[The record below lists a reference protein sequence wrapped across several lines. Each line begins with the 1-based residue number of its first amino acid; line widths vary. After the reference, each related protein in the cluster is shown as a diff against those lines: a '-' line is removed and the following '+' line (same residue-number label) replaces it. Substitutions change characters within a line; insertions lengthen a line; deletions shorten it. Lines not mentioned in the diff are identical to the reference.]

1 MVKYFDY
8 FVRALLAI
16 YAVIITFGFTKQLS
30 SILPSLLMDKVG
42 ILVETS
48 EPVIYILSL
57 SVVLLGYAL
66 AYWVI
71 RGCIWFVNSEGGTK
85 TADNI
90 DLAFDKLV
98 ASLKLTVKATLFIGA
113 VIVAG
118 VAIYYIVGGIA
129 SLSIN
134 TLLALIL
141 LAIIFRR

>member
-1 MVKYFDY
+1 MKYFDY
-8 FVRALLAI
+8 FVRTLLAI
-16 YAVIITFGFTKQLS
+16 YTVIITFGFSKQLS

-57 SVVLLGYAL
+57 TVVLIGYAL
-66 AYWVI
+66 AYGII
-71 RGCIWFVNSEGGTK
+71 RGCIWFANSEGGTK
-85 TADNI
+85 TADSI

-98 ASLKLTVKATLFIGA
+98 ASLKLTVKAILFIGLA
-113 VIVAG
+113 IVAG

-141 LAIIFRR
+141 LAIIFRK